1 VFQTRVMDPP
11 RVKAELTNLFRLFA
25 GTLANNSR
33 ALANNS
39 RALLG
44 GGVIRALVR
53 VPNGYCTAWGQR
65 PA

>member
-1 VFQTRVMDPP
+1 MKMGVFQTRVMDPP

-33 ALANNS
+33 AL
-39 RALLG
+39 LG